1 MNEIK
6 EPKEII
12 LELLKEKASTKQEVY
27 RLTLETFKNLKL
39 IVKRTCDNLSKQM
52 HKIDKKVKITY
63 EDKGAYECTMTFGGD
78 LLIFT
83 MHSNIFTFDQNHFI
97 HNLTYI
103 QEDSSRAYFGL
114 IQSYNFLADSFKF
127 NRANDVGYLIGR
139 IFINKERHFFVE
151 GKRQLGFLYNDLE
164 NSVLNIDKINEIIE
178 STIIY
183 CLNFDLLSPPYQAV
197 QEITVSDKIQQS
209 GMLSVKT
216 GKRLGFKFQND
227 SDRLD

>member
-1 MNEIK
+1 
-6 EPKEII
+6 
-12 LELLKEKASTKQEVY
+12 
-27 RLTLETFKNLKL
+27 
-39 IVKRTCDNLSKQM
+39 M

-63 EDKGAYECTMTFGGD
+63 EDKGTYECNMTFGGD

-97 HNLTYI
+97 HNLNYI

-127 NRANDVGYLIGR
+127 NRANDIGYLIGR
-139 IFINKERHFFVE
+139 TFINKERHFFVE

-164 NSVLNIDKINEIIE
+164 NSVLDIDKINEIIE
-178 STIIY
+178 STILY
-183 CLNFDLLSPPYQAV
+183 CLNFDLLSPPYQTV

-209 GMLSVKT
+209 GILAVKT
-216 GKRLGFKFQND
+216 GKRLGFKFQKD